1 MPGFIPDASATLPWC
16 FEDEATPSTESLLN
30 RAATGERIVVPTH
43 WPLEVTNGL
52 LMAVRRGRVP
62 RDKVRRFIEDLQS
75 LSIHIEPPLPPNLWI
90 RVLEMAE
97 LHRLTAYDAAYLELA
112 QRTGLPLATLDEELH
127 RAADTARVQ
136 LL

>member
-1 MPGFIPDASATLPWC
+1 
-16 FEDEATPSTESLLN
+16 
-30 RAATGERIVVPTH
+30 
-43 WPLEVTNGL
+43 
-52 LMAVRRGRVP
+52 MAVRRGRVP
-62 RDKVRRFIEDLQS
+62 RDKVRRFIEDLRS

-112 QRTGLPLATLDEELH
+112 QRTGLSLATLDEELH
-127 RAADTARVQ
+127 RAADTAGVQ